1 MDSSRKDEA
10 IRMDIDIEQ
19 ELAGKN
25 PARVAPQ
32 VRKQIRIQQL
42 RVRSHL
48 IMALVAAGIVSLHL
62 FPGWVPL
69 WMAVCALIVFP
80 ISLLCLYGDG
90 RLLKYQQQKLT
101 LIEEI
106 LKSRGKQ

>member
-1 MDSSRKDEA
+1 ME
-10 IRMDIDIEQ
+10 IDIEQ

-48 IMALVAAGIVSLHL
+48 IMAFVSAGIFSLHL
-62 FPGWVPL
+62 LLDWIPL
-69 WMAVCALIVFP
+69 WVAVCALIVFP